1 MLVAYLHRVGELM
14 TTQQVDYAIVEHGSG
29 NGHAGSEEYTAEDI
43 TVMEGLEA
51 VRRRPGMYIGTTGPE
66 GVFHLVREIVDN
78 SVDEAMAGFATLV
91 DITLHSDGSVT
102 VIDDGRGIPVDTHDK
117 TGKSALETVMTT
129 LHAGGKFGGKGYQ
142 VSGGLHGVGA
152 SVVNALSAWTVVEV
166 RRDGKVHTQRFE
178 RGETVTDM
186 STRPQGSDDIAGD
199 GTKVTWMPDSDIFPE
214 IDYDWEAVSGRLR
227 EMAYL
232 NQGLSIRI
240 HSEWHADGLW
250 PHNDITFRF
259 DGGVRSFVRTFN
271 RRRGAVHDNVVYA
284 RGDVDEVSVEVAF
297 QYNQS
302 FVENCLSFANV
313 IRTGDGGTHVTGFRS
328 ALTRVLNDY
337 AKKNNLLSGGK
348 DGVAVLSGED
358 VREGLMSVISVKVKE
373 PQFEGQTKGRL
384 GNPEVKGAVE
394 QSVGRSL
401 AEFLED
407 HPDDARLI
415 IDKASTAARAREAAK
430 KARDLIIR
438 KNAMDGGALPGKLA
452 DCSEKDPSR
461 SELYIVEGESAGGS
475 AKQGRDR
482 QFQAILPLRG
492 KILNVEKA
500 RPDRMFGH
508 EEIAALITA
517 IGAGMGEEF
526 NPEKLRYH
534 RVIIMTDADV
544 DGAHIRTLL
553 LTFFFRNMPN
563 LIDGGYLYIA
573 QPPLYKATKGRRSSW
588 LYADAE
594 LDSWM
599 AERAF
604 TGISIISNDTGDTVV
619 RGKQLGPTVTTLRE
633 FRDAFNIAKVLG
645 VPESVFFKMLSDPD
659 YKDLSWRRAPIPMGD
674 VLHDEDADMGDETFD
689 ESDESSVNGEYSFEP
704 PIDIPSE
711 QATLQFTKEASGPHP
726 EVVDASVE
734 DDSSD
739 IEIDG
744 YAVTETVYNNPALRR
759 SRALY
764 SDVDHLVG
772 AKSGFKLVRGD
783 DELTSSVS
791 WEDLPEVLEDNAD
804 NSGINVQRYKGLGE
818 MNPDQLWDTTMNPQA
833 RVMLQVS
840 ADDAMAADDIF
851 RTLMGEEVGPRRDF
865 IRANA
870 LEVRNLDV

>member
-1 MLVAYLHRVGELM
+1 M
-14 TTQQVDYAIVEHGSG
+14 TTETTVLTNG
-29 NGHAGSEEYTAEDI
+29 NGHAGSSEYTAEDI

-51 VRRRPGMYIGTTGPE
+51 VRKRPGMYIGTTGPE

-78 SVDEAMAGFATLV
+78 SVDEAMAGFASTV
-91 DITLHSDGSVT
+91 DIHIHADGSVT

-152 SVVNALSAWTVVEV
+152 SVVNALSEWTVVEV
-166 RRDGKVHTQRFE
+166 RRDGYVYSQRFE
-178 RGETVTDM
+178 RGITINEM
-186 STRPQGSDDIAGD
+186 SRRPQNSSDLEGN
-199 GTKVTWMPDSDIFPE
+199 GTMVTWLPDKDVFPE
-214 IDYDWEAVSGRLR
+214 VAYDWDGVTSRLR

-232 NQGLSIRI
+232 NQGLRIRLR
-240 HSEWHADGLW
+240 SDWHEEVQW
-250 PHNDITFRF
+250 PHNDVTFRF

-271 RRRGAVHDNVVYA
+271 RRRGGIHDSVIYA
-284 RGDVDEVSVEVAF
+284 AGTVEDVAVEVAF

-348 DGVAVLSGED
+348 DGVATLSGED
-358 VREGLMSVISVKVKE
+358 VREGLMSVISVKVKD

-384 GNPEVKGAVE
+384 GNPEVRPAVE
-394 QSVGRSL
+394 TLVGRYL
-401 AEFLED
+401 TEFLED
-407 HPDDARLI
+407 HPDEARII

-438 KNAMDGGALPGKLA
+438 KNAMDGGSLPGKLA
-452 DCSEKDPSR
+452 DCAEKDPSR

-482 QFQAILPLRG
+482 QFQAILPLKG

-500 RPDRMFGH
+500 RPERMFAH

-517 IGAGMGEEF
+517 IGAGMGEDF
-526 NPEKLRYH
+526 DPEKLRYH
-534 RVIIMTDADV
+534 RIIIMTDADI

-553 LTFFFRNMPN
+553 LTFFFRNMRQ
-563 LIDGGYLYIA
+563 LIDDGYLYIA
-573 QPPLYKATKGRRSSW
+573 QPPLYKASKGRRSNW
-588 LYADAE
+588 LYADAD
-594 LDSWM
+594 LDNWM

-604 TGISIISNDTGDTVV
+604 NGLTIESADDEVSLTVK
-619 RGKQLGPTVTTLRE
+619 GKRLGNTITQLRE
-633 FRDAFNIAKVLG
+633 FREAFDIAKALG
-645 VPESVFFKMLSDPD
+645 VPEEVFFDLLTDPD
-659 YKDLSWRRAPIPMGD
+659 WQNLSFARDRSPEAAGDLDDDDLFDQDNSFQVGLFNGSVDENGTSFTREVNEQPLDVEEDEPAPITFSIHGYE
-674 VLHDEDADMGDETFD
+674 LSED
-689 ESDESSVNGEYSFEP
+689 
-704 PIDIPSE
+704 
-711 QATLQFTKEASGPHP
+711 
-726 EVVDASVE
+726 
-734 DDSSD
+734 
-739 IEIDG
+739 
-744 YAVTETVYNNPALRR
+744 VYNNPAMRR
-759 SRALY
+759 ARRIYPDVVDFIS
-764 SDVDHLVG
+764 SDGFILK
-772 AKSGFKLVRGD
+772 KSDAIVNDDLCW
-783 DELTSSVS
+783 DEL
-791 WEDLPEVLEDNAD
+791 PEALEENSDT
-804 NSGINVQRYKGLGE
+804 SGINIQRYKGLGE
-818 MNPDQLWDTTMNPQA
+818 MNPDQLWDTTMNPGNRLML
-833 RVMLQVS
+833 RVT
-840 ADDAMAADDIF
+840 AEDAISADDIF